1 LRFFAENQFRLTD
14 NLVQEFVLNTLLSGA
29 GLFAV
34 NNGSNVNF
42 DAAPIVRNKAL
53 FGLGL
58 EYKFT
63 NIYHNITSTNT
74 FL

>member
-1 LRFFAENQFRLTD
+1 LPFAENQFRLTD

-42 DAAPIVRNKAL
+42 DVHQLFVTKHCLAL
-53 FGLGL
+53 D
-58 EYKFT
+58 
-63 NIYHNITSTNT
+63 
-74 FL
+74 